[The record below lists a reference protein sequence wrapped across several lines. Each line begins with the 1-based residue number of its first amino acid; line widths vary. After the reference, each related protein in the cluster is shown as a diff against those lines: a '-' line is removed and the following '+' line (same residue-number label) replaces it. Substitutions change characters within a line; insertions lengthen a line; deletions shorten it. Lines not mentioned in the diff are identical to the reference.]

1 MKTGVSLTCPFLT
14 CRVRSALLV
23 PEGKTALKARKAV
36 EVRMATQVLWDPQ
49 GRKYVTQGARLL
61 PFLVASRVS
70 AGDSVPLS
78 PLDGGGVVPA
88 QVSIPFPLP

>member
-1 MKTGVSLTCPFLT
+1 MKTGVPLTCPFLT
-14 CRVRSALLV
+14 CRVRLALLV

-61 PFLVASRVS
+61 PGDGLSWWPHASRLVTPS
-70 AGDSVPLS
+70 R
-78 PLDGGGVVPA
+78 
-88 QVSIPFPLP
+88 